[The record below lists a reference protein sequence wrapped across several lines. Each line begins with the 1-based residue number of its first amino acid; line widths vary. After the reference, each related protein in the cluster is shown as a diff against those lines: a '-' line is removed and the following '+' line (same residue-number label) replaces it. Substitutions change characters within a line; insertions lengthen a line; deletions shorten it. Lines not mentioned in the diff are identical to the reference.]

1 MSIEYG
7 FFNSIEGDRVYDADQ
22 ISNIY
27 EGLFTNGVIK
37 GLGGEMY
44 VCPGGGMTVR
54 VMTGKCIIENKWLK
68 IGSDLD
74 CTLTLTGGESQDRID
89 LIVACLLE
97 KERKMEIRV
106 IKGTAAASPVE
117 PKVGLPHVKLA
128 RINVLAGVSELVE
141 DDILDARE
149 YVSVDNLLNNSKRY
163 VSRSSI
169 YTATAPDSLSFSF
182 AQSVGETVVDVLDIN
197 GNKVVQIFAG
207 IEGVVV
213 PKSGGGY
220 LGVKLLL
227 PQDLGVIPETA
238 MISHDRT
245 AEIEFITQTDNLG
258 RLELVF
264 SNQTSSDVPLERL
277 NISYII
283 PNTSETIG
291 Y

>member
-1 MSIEYG
+1 MVKYG
-7 FFNSIEGDRVYDADQ
+7 FFNSVEGDRVYDADD
-22 ISNIY
+22 ISNLY

-44 VCPGGGMTVR
+44 VCPGGGLSIR

-68 IGSDLD
+68 IGSDTD
-74 CTLTLTGGESQDRID
+74 CTLVLEQGDSQDRID
-89 LIVACLLE
+89 LVVACLV
-97 KERKMEIRV
+97 KNERKVEVRLV
-106 IKGTAAASPVE
+106 KGTPAANPIE

-163 VSRSSI
+163 VSQKSI
-169 YTATAPDSLSFSF
+169 FAATAPDSLSFSF
-182 AQSVGETVVDVLDIN
+182 TQKTGATVVDVLEIN

-238 MISHDRT
+238 MIYHDRT

-283 PNTSETIG
+283 RNNSDVIT